1 MEGLGVVWVVT
12 MLRPYIEGA
21 KLLIRCDHRNMRWIR
36 TTTSCTNNRLIR
48 WRLRLA
54 KFDHD
59 VEYKSG
65 QCHVV
70 ADAMS
75 RITTDGEHQHLIPEK
90 IPLVGV
96 TTRSGAVL
104 DSRRPENVGTVPV
117 PVAELV
123 QTQEAD
129 GFFSGIRKRLDRPE
143 ATRFF
148 VNADGVL
155 SSRTH

>member
-1 MEGLGVVWVVT
+1 MGSYHATTLH
-12 MLRPYIEGA
+12 
-21 KLLIRCDHRNMRWIR
+21 RCDHRTMRWIC

-54 KFDHD
+54 EFDHD

-65 QCHVV
+65 QCHAV

-90 IPLVGV
+90 VPLVGV

-117 PVAELV
+117 PVGELV
-123 QTQEAD
+123 QAQGAH
-129 GFFSGIRKRLDRPE
+129 GFLSGIRKRLDRPE

-148 VNADGVL
+148 INADGVL